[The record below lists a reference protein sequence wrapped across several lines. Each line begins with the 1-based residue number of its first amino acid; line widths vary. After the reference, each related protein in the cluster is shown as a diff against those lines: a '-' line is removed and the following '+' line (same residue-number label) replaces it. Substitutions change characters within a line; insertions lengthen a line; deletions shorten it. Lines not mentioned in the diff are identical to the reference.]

1 MSKADDLPTDPEQR
15 VFTRVPF
22 VARVTLDL
30 LTDTHACA
38 LVDVSLKGALV
49 ERGEPWR
56 TTVGAPCALTVE
68 LSEGHDAIHMK
79 GTVAHVEAGR
89 LGLHCAEIDLESMVR
104 LRRLVELNL
113 GDEDTL
119 NRELGAMVRPRGE
132 V

>member
-1 MSKADDLPTDPEQR
+1 MAEADDPQDDRDQR

-22 VARVTLDL
+22 VAHVTLDL
-30 LTDTHACA
+30 VPGPHACT

-49 ERGEPWR
+49 ERDQPWSAGLG
-56 TTVGAPCALTVE
+56 TPCALTIE
-68 LSEGHDAIHMK
+68 LTEGQDTICMK
-79 GTVAHVEAGR
+79 GAVAHVEAGR
-89 LGLHCAEIDLESMVR
+89 LGLRCDEIDLESMVR

-113 GDEDTL
+113 GDEDAL